1 MGAKCGSDPQEIFL
15 SLPNDQGWHGA
26 LHIQKDVCPS
36 HLTSSPTQ
44 FTQEMPSGR
53 GWSEGVNRVN
63 GENAVYFYNHA
74 TGQLKY
80 SGPKHAPL
88 TCNEDTNA
96 SGEVRPNTLSETC
109 SYVSRSRTSLFGSP
123 KG

>member
-1 MGAKCGSDPQEIFL
+1 
-15 SLPNDQGWHGA
+15 
-26 LHIQKDVCPS
+26 
-36 HLTSSPTQ
+36 
-44 FTQEMPSGR
+44 
-53 GWSEGVNRVN
+53 VN
-63 GENAVYFYNHA
+63 GEKAVYFYNHA
-74 TGQLKY
+74 TGQLKF